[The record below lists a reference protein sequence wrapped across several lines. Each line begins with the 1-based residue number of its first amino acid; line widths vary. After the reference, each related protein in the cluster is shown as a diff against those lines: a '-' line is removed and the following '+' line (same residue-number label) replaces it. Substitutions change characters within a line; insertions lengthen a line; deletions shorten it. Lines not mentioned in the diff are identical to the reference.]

1 MDIVATVAKCTR
13 VAKPASA
20 PAAAPKTA
28 AAAAAASAAY
38 PATIPTATAAPGLG
52 AINSMLD
59 GTPTVTALAED
70 GSSSMAALAQCHDEC
85 FGATKTRSR
94 NVIGVF

>member
-1 MDIVATVAKCTR
+1 MGILLTVGGVLQSLIVMN
-13 VAKPASA
+13 
-20 PAAAPKTA
+20 
-28 AAAAAASAAY
+28 
-38 PATIPTATAAPGLG
+38 I
-52 AINSMLD
+52 MLD

-70 GSSSMAALAQCHDEC
+70 GSSSMAALAQCHDEW